1 MKIEIKNLRDRTF
14 NSEPWQFKV
23 DRSSPVGN
31 MYYMHDESERDEVC
45 DKYELH
51 FRKFITYSEKARAY
65 LQTMLDALNEYG
77 HIELYCWCAPKRCHA
92 STIKRWLISQL
103 KNKEFH

>member
-1 MKIEIKNLRDRTF
+1 MDIEIKNLRDKTF
-14 NSEPWQFKV
+14 YNQPWQFKV

-31 MYYMHDESERDEVC
+31 MFYMHDESERDAVC

-51 FRKFITYSEKARAY
+51 FRKLITYSESAQRY
-65 LQTMLDALNEYG
+65 LKEMLDALKEYG

-92 STIKRWLISQL
+92 STIRRWLISQI
-103 KNKEFH
+103 KIK